1 MLISFKQR
9 VKKYL
14 IWWVKKIHRSY
25 RFMNGLVVVVLCLGM
40 YWIASFY
47 QLPVDRYDT
56 EPYEYYPIT
65 LECDVVEVLDGDTII
80 ANCPKSLESDEKS
93 LRSIRFWGID
103 APETG
108 QGEWGDLATETLKTL
123 IGDHQTITI
132 EIMNQDRYQRM
143 IGKLYVDNVDVS
155 LEMMR
160 LGVAVVYHRYNKDQ
174 NYINAEKKA
183 RMDRLGIWAISGAQ
197 QNPERWRRFNP

>member
-9 VKKYL
+9 VQKYL
-14 IWWVKKIHRSY
+14 LWRVKKSRRSHRLMS
-25 RFMNGLVVVVLCLGM
+25 GLVVVVLCLGM
-40 YWIASFY
+40 YVIASFY
-47 QLPVDRYDT
+47 QPVIDRYDT
-56 EPYEYYPIT
+56 KPYEYYPIT
-65 LECDVVEVLDGDTII
+65 LECDIQEVLDGDTII
-80 ANCPKSLESDEKS
+80 ANCPKSLKNDEKS

-108 QGEWGDLATETLKTL
+108 QGKWGSFATETLENL
-123 IGDHQTITI
+123 IGDRQSITI

-143 IGKLYVDNVDVS
+143 IGKLYISELDVS
-155 LEMMR
+155 LEMVR
-160 LGVAVVYHRYNKDQ
+160 LGAAVVYHRYNKDQ

-183 RMDRLGIWAISGAQ
+183 RMTRLGVWAVAGAQ